1 MMLHEDI
8 IAQLPYTKPFLFVD
22 NLLLVTED
30 RAEGEYRFKEDEYF
44 YQGHFKGNPV
54 TPGVILTEC
63 MAQIGLVCLGIQ
75 LIDGLSE
82 SAKIA
87 LASSD
92 IHFYLPVYPGEK
104 VKVISVKEYFRFGK
118 LKCQVK
124 MINQEGAVVCKGTIS
139 GMVAQ

>member
-44 YQGHFKGNPV
+44 YKGHFKGNPI
-54 TPGVILTEC
+54 TPGVILMEC

-75 LIDGLSE
+75 LIGGLSE

-92 IHFYLPVYPGEK
+92 VHFYLPVYPGEK
-104 VKVISVKEYFRFGK
+104 VKVISDKEYFRFGK